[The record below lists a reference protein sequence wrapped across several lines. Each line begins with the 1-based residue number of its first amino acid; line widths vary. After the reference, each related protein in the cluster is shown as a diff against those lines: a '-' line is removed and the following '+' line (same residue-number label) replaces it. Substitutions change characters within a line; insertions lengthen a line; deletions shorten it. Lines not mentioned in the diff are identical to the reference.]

1 MKSTQT
7 MLRGLFRAIA
17 PLLAVTLTLGCA
29 SNEPALTPPGMLI
42 GPYDT
47 RDGEVLWALVP
58 LANES
63 GTSAVD
69 PLAVSDAV
77 VAAAQEIRGVRC
89 LPVNRVIETMRAM
102 GLTQGVRSEAEARA
116 LAKRLGVEGIL
127 VGTITAWDP
136 YEPPTIGLSLAF
148 FPATVNSAADIDPR
162 QLTRASTDAG
172 GQPQTN
178 FSSRQP
184 VVISEHLDARSHEVQ
199 LRLKQ
204 FAQGRSDEGSAYG
217 WRIYLASMDLY
228 TNFAAYELVG
238 KLLQEEWLR
247 LARESTRQAVG
258 GP

>member
-1 MKSTQT
+1 MTSTQT
-7 MLRGLFRAIA
+7 MLRSPFRVIA
-17 PLLAVTLTLGCA
+17 PLLAVSLSLGCA
-29 SNEPALTPPGMLI
+29 SEKPELTAPGI
-42 GPYDT
+42 HTAPYDQ
-47 RDGEVLWALVP
+47 RDGEALWALVP

-63 GTSAVD
+63 GTTLVD
-69 PLAVSDAV
+69 PLAVSDAL

-102 GLTQGVRSEAEARA
+102 GMSEGVRSEAEARA
-116 LAKRLGVEGIL
+116 LAQRLGVEGIL

-136 YEPPTIGLSLAF
+136 Y
-148 FPATVNSAADIDPR
+148 DPR
-162 QLTRASTDAG
+162 QLTRATTDSG
-172 GQPQTN
+172 EQTQTN

-204 FAQGRSDEGSAYG
+204 FAQGRSDKGSAYG

>member
-1 MKSTQT
+1 MTSTQT
-7 MLRGLFRAIA
+7 MLKRLSRAIA
-17 PLLAVTLTLGCA
+17 PLLAATLSIGCA
-29 SNEPALTPPGMLI
+29 SERPEMIAPDIHTA
-42 GPYDT
+42 PYDQ
-47 RDGEVLWALVP
+47 RNGEVLWALVP

-63 GTSAVD
+63 GTSTVD

-89 LPVNRVIETMRAM
+89 LPTNRVIEAMRAM
-102 GLTQGVRSEAEARA
+102 GMTQGVRTEAEARG
-116 LAKRLGVEGIL
+116 LAQRLGVEGIL
-127 VGTITAWDP
+127 VGSITAWDP

-148 FPATVNSAADIDPR
+148 FPAEVFNASNVDPR
-162 QLTRASTDAG
+162 QLTRAGTDQGDNA
-172 GQPQTN
+172 PTN
-178 FSSRQP
+178 QSSREP

-199 LRLKQ
+199 LKLKQ
-204 FAQGRSDEGSAYG
+204 FAEGRSDDGSAYG

-247 LARESTRQAVG
+247 LARESTRQAIG

>member
-1 MKSTQT
+1 
-7 MLRGLFRAIA
+7 MLRGLFRAIT
-17 PLLAVTLTLGCA
+17 PLLAVTLSLGCA
-29 SNEPALTPPGMLI
+29 SEKPELTAPGI
-42 GPYDT
+42 HTAPYDT
-47 RDGEVLWALVP
+47 RNGEVLWALVP

-63 GTSAVD
+63 GTTVVD

-89 LPVNRVIETMRAM
+89 LPTNRVIEAMRAM
-102 GLTQGVRSEAEARA
+102 GMTQGVRSEAEARA
-116 LAKRLGVEGIL
+116 LATRLGVEGIL

-136 YEPPTIGLSLAF
+136 YDPPTIGLSLAF
-148 FPATVNSAADIDPR
+148 FPAEASTAADVDPR
-162 QLTRASTDAG
+162 QLTRAATDSSNANK
-172 GQPQTN
+172 TN

-199 LRLKQ
+199 LRLRQ
-204 FAQGRSDEGSAYG
+204 FALGRSDEGSAYG
-217 WRIYLASMDLY
+217 WRVYLASMDLY